1 MIEIFHLKLLLGYYQ
16 PAGPLIQPHH
26 DQYTIHKPVP
36 YHPQPHLHQPPSRPQ
51 PPSSH
56 RDAFSSLDPGRINQK
71 SSAVPSQAPTV
82 KSSSALPLH
91 SPTGEISHSSFKSS
105 QERGLKPASYN
116 TSPKPIS
123 PSTVHPPYPVQCNYR
138 DYHKSKSVNSG
149 GTYPKCCDPNAP
161 PPSHSF
167 TTGLPHTSSYQKN
180 RHTHAETVELS
191 SQHDKQA
198 MSHQQLEVA
207 QQSSSYSGSRD
218 NHKIVNDPYIKEPNW
233 SIKTNPDDSPHTPV
247 SFLPYHID
255 PGKETS
261 SVTISESSRQPERP
275 PSVIEIVEENS
286 RDTKTYIQLEVP
298 KHNYREK
305 IVVVDVENDE
315 INKEC
320 DLPTDSNNTTYDISQ
335 EKTAL
340 KMSAETPANNNCTK
354 AEKNN
359 NIPDVV
365 DVDVKDTS
373 EIKSLASPPPPENN
387 ADSAKES
394 PDIMVIE
401 VKKKKESA
409 VIRRARLHGKQRTF
423 RDAYN
428 RPLVPLSKVK
438 KGEPAVVEEVVEKP
452 VVSETPLPPPPPP
465 LPPPK
470 ISEKKFTHG
479 WSWEGQAFQKQVYV
493 SVSAFFFSLNLCM
506 HVMI

>member
-1 MIEIFHLKLLLGYYQ
+1 MSSFICNGDYRFKFSLGYYQ
-16 PAGPLIQPHH
+16 PAGPLIQSHH

-56 RDAFSSLDPGRINQK
+56 RDAFSSLDPGRMNQK
-71 SSAVPSQAPTV
+71 SSALPSQAPAV
-82 KSSSALPLH
+82 KSNSALPLH
-91 SPTGEISHSSFKSS
+91 STGGEIPHSSFKSS
-105 QERGLKPASYN
+105 QERGLKPASYS

-123 PSTVHPPYPVQCNYR
+123 PSTIHPPYPVQCNYR
-138 DYHKSKSVNSG
+138 DYHKSKSVNTG

-180 RHTHAETVELS
+180 RHTHVETIELGS
-191 SQHDKQA
+191 PHDNQG
-198 MSHQQLEVA
+198 MGHQQLEAA
-207 QQSSSYSGSRD
+207 QHSSSYSGSRE

-233 SIKTNPDDSPHTPV
+233 SIKINPDDSPHTPV

-320 DLPTDSNNTTYDISQ
+320 DLPTNSNNTTYDISQ

-340 KMSAETPANNNCTK
+340 KKVAEIPANDNCTK
-354 AEKNN
+354 TESCN

-365 DVDVKDTS
+365 DVETIP

-387 ADSAKES
+387 SDSAKES
-394 PDIMVIE
+394 PEIMVIE

-428 RPLVPLSKVK
+428 RPLVPLSKMK
-438 KGEPAVVEEVVEKP
+438 KSEPAVTEEVVEKP
-452 VVSETPLPPPPPP
+452 VVSETPLPPPP

-470 ISEKKFTHG
+470 MPEKKFPHG
-479 WSWEGQAFQKQVYV
+479 WSWEGQTFQKQVYV
-493 SVSAFFFSLNLCM
+493 SVSAFFLSLYICTCM
-506 HVMI
+506 

>member
-91 SPTGEISHSSFKSS
+91 SPTGEIPHSSFKSS
-105 QERGLKPASYN
+105 QERGLKSASYN

-149 GTYPKCCDPNAP
+149 GTYPKCCDPNVP

-167 TTGLPHTSSYQKN
+167 STGLPHTSSYQKN

-218 NHKIVNDPYIKEPNW
+218 NHKIANDPYIKEPNW
-233 SIKTNPDDSPHTPV
+233 SIKTNPEDSPHTPV

-320 DLPTDSNNTTYDISQ
+320 DLPTNSNNTTYDISQ

-340 KMSAETPANNNCTK
+340 KMSAETPANDNCTK

-493 SVSAFFFSLNLCM
+493 SVSAIFFSLNLCK